1 MYRSFIDDRIG
12 EDIFCIKTRSSAKAS
27 GEQVGEVLFPN
38 VILQVIKPTGA
49 KLLPEADLTATLC
62 SPFKFC

>member
-1 MYRSFIDDRIG
+1 MTLPNVMLHV
-12 EDIFCIKTRSSAKAS
+12 IKT
-27 GEQVGEVLFPN
+27 
-38 VILQVIKPTGA
+38 TGA